1 MFAFLDKLLSTVST
15 CWTQIR
21 KVVLRWWFH
30 TGEIERICQQ
40 GGYHNAQMSILFSQS
55 LKASKQLST
64 YSSIIFYPKLFSVQA
79 AYANLCEVKK
89 IPLHSTSIVTMNIKH
104 CLHALRYV
112 NMVIYQLEKAQNTVV
127 DLKQSKH
134 QALLDEFWQNM
145 RPNITRNKPE
155 DWGDVGFQ
163 GLDPTTDF
171 RGLGTSYHLSVTYS
185 CETPTS
191 QISWIK

>member
-1 MFAFLDKLLSTVST
+1 MMKLSGFRCSFLTYS
-15 CWTQIR
+15 
-21 KVVLRWWFH
+21 
-30 TGEIERICQQ
+30 
-40 GGYHNAQMSILFSQS
+40 LFSER
-55 LKASKQLST
+55 
-64 YSSIIFYPKLFSVQA
+64 FYVLQMLQV
-79 AYANLCEVKK
+79 
-89 IPLHSTSIVTMNIKH
+89 
-104 CLHALRYV
+104 
-112 NMVIYQLEKAQNTVV
+112 EKAQNTVV